1 MVIFGAFGTVGTFG
15 TQVPFGTVRIGIIP
29 SEFWYI
35 WCTLAQ
41 FTFGTPVRTRK
52 VLVVHQAAFLV

>member
-35 WCTLAQ
+35 WCTLVHLMVS
-41 FTFGTPVRTRK
+41 TPVGTLHY
-52 VLVVHQAAFLV
+52 LVQ